1 MLKIKRE
8 TWSKNLQNMILVRDI
23 RLPLSAGEP
32 QAFEKAL
39 HLARVP
45 RAKVGHLG
53 VAKLSVD
60 ARHGQPKLVYTVAVT
75 LKDEGEE
82 SAYAG
87 ASPCVALHQ
96 KVDFSVQNGTQPLV
110 HRPVVC
116 GLGPAG
122 LFAALLL
129 ARQGYRPIV
138 LERGPALDER
148 VKAVEH
154 FSATGELDEN
164 ANIQFGEGGA
174 GTFSDGKLTT
184 RIGDE
189 LCGFV
194 TEVFLQHGAP
204 AEIAWKQK
212 PHVGTDLLRGVITS
226 IRKEIESLG
235 GEVHFNTALTGLEQK
250 NGHITGIFTTDGPFA
265 CEALVFAVGHSA
277 RDTFA
282 MLMDSGLVL
291 ECKPFSVGFRAE
303 HLQSEIEKSLYHEAA
318 GHPALP
324 RGEYQLSQH
333 VGERC
338 VYTFC
343 MCPGGFVVPA
353 ASGPR
358 QIVVNGMSPSNRGS
372 RWSNSGMVVELRPED
387 LANDELR
394 IMSEE
399 PTAQQDGVADPRLS
413 TLNSQLSMMY
423 FQESLEYLCWQQ
435 GNMKQTA
442 PAQRMADFTKKKLS
456 YDLPESSYA
465 PGLVSSPL
473 HFWMPPFIANR
484 LSKGFQQFGKYS
496 HGFLTNEATMIG
508 VETRTSSPVRIIR
521 DKDTLQHVRL
531 KGLFPCGE
539 GAGYAGGIVS
549 AGIDGERCA
558 EAVGRL
564 LL

>member
-1 MLKIKRE
+1 
-8 TWSKNLQNMILVRDI
+8 MILVRDI

-96 KVDFSVQNGTQPLV
+96 KVDFSVQNGTRPLV

-189 LCGFV
+189 LCGF
-194 TEVFLQHGAP
+194 AP

-235 GEVHFNTALTGLEQK
+235 GEVHFNTALTGFERK
-250 NGHITGIFTTDGPFA
+250 NGALTGILTTAGSFP

-277 RDTFA
+277 RDTFG
-282 MLMDSGLVL
+282 MLLDSGLVL

-343 MCPGGFVVPA
+343 MCPGGQVV
-353 ASGPR
+353 ASASEKGR
-358 QIVVNGMSPSNRGS
+358 VVTNGMSYHAR
-372 RWSNSGMVVELRPED
+372 SGKNANAAVVVSVGGAD
-387 LANDELR
+387 FANDPRQAIAFQRELEAR
-394 IMSEE
+394 AYAAGRPAGEYAAPAENIQSFLEGRGQLKISRVQ
-399 PTAQQDGVADPRLS
+399 PTYDRGVCPADLGALLPGELAD
-413 TLNSQLSMMY
+413 TLRAGLRAY
-423 FQESLEYLCWQQ
+423 ERKIAGY
-435 GNMKQTA
+435 TA
-442 PAQRMADFTKKKLS
+442 PEAILT
-456 YDLPESSYA
+456 
-465 PGLVSSPL
+465 GL
-473 HFWMPPFIANR
+473 
-484 LSKGFQQFGKYS
+484 
-496 HGFLTNEATMIG
+496 
-508 VETRTSSPVRIIR
+508 ETRTSSPVR
-521 DKDTLQHVRL
+521 L
-531 KGLFPCGE
+531 KREENFECAQLAGLYPCGE
-539 GAGYAGGIVS
+539 GAGYAGGIMS
-549 AGIDGERCA
+549 AAVDGLRVARAIISRYSPA
-558 EAVGRL
+558 EG
-564 LL
+564 

>member
-1 MLKIKRE
+1 
-8 TWSKNLQNMILVRDI
+8 MILVRNI
-23 RLPLSAGEP
+23 RLPLSAAEP

-39 HLARVP
+39 HTLRVP
-45 RAKVGHLG
+45 RSKVEHTG

-75 LKDEGEE
+75 LKQPGEE
-82 SAYAG
+82 A
-87 ASPCVALHQ
+87 ALAARCPDAVLHRRA
-96 KVDFSVQNGTQPLV
+96 DFTLHAGTQSLA

-138 LERGPALDER
+138 LERGPALDAR
-148 VKAVEH
+148 VQAVEH
-154 FSATGELDEN
+154 FSATGQLDPN

-189 LCGFV
+189 LCDFV

-235 GEVHFNTALTGLEQK
+235 GEVHFNTALTGLERK
-250 NGHITGIFTTDGPFA
+250 NGRLVGITTTNGSFA
-265 CEALVFAVGHSA
+265 CETLVFAVGHSA
-277 RDTFA
+277 RDTFS

-303 HLQSEIEKSLYHEAA
+303 HLQTEIEKSLYHEAA

-333 VGERC
+333 VEKRC

-343 MCPGGFVVPA
+343 MCPGGYVVN
-353 ASGPR
+353 ASSEEGR
-358 QIVVNGMSPSNRGS
+358 LAVNGMSYSGR
-372 RWSNSGMVVELRPED
+372 NSTNANSAVIITITPED
-387 LANDELR
+387 YGDSKDPL
-394 IMSEE
+394 S
-399 PTAQQDGVADPRLS
+399 GVAFQRKLEEKAYQIGNGKVPVERYGSFKRAVLGTKHQKPETTQEELKETESMGLEAITPCIKGQWTEAPVHEILPDA
-413 TLNSQLSMMY
+413 LNHAFVEGM
-423 FQESLEYLCWQQ
+423 E
-435 GNMKQTA
+435 A
-442 PAQRMADFTKKKLS
+442 
-456 YDLPESSYA
+456 
-465 PGLVSSPL
+465 
-473 HFWMPPFIANR
+473 
-484 LSKGFQQFGKYS
+484 FGKKI
-496 HGFLTNEATMIG
+496 HGFNGDEVL
-508 VETRTSSPVRIIR
+508 VEGIESRTSSPVRILR
-521 DKDTLQHVRL
+521 TESAQSLAVE
-531 KGLFPCGE
+531 GLYPCGE
-539 GAGYAGGIVS
+539 GAGYAGGITS
-549 AGIDGERCA
+549 AAMDGIFVA
-558 EAVGRL
+558 EQLARALQEEV
-564 LL
+564 